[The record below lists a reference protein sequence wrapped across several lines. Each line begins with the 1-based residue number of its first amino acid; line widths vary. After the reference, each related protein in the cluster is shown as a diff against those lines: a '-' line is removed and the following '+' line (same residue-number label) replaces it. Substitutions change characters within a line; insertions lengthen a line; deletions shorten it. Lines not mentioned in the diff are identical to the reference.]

1 MRAWIWFAA
10 KWGISAGLLA
20 LVLVRVDLSAA
31 WTEVLTL
38 APAALPWTGLAI
50 VLFFAAH
57 LIAAQKLGH
66 LLAGRT
72 QFEMIRAVMIGH
84 FFGTALPGQVAGDAV
99 KAMTLMDGT
108 HSRTQ
113 VLAAVVLDKHTSLVA
128 LAFLVLLSVFLAPD
142 LILGPSAVIWA
153 SAAFVVL
160 LCVAA
165 LPTLCKSVPGPEWFQ
180 SAHKAWV
187 AYTRDAVL
195 MSRQGLLG
203 LVFQTLSIGVFISLD
218 AALGLGLDFV
228 EWALVA
234 GVLTIALLL
243 PISVAGLGVREVT
256 LVTLLPLLGVAAEKA
271 LALSLF
277 VFVLQVMAAVIGA
290 LLWFTRPSS
299 KRSPAVSRPGPKS

>member
-1 MRAWIWFAA
+1 MRGWLWFAA

-20 LVLVRVDLSAA
+20 LVLSRVDLSSA
-31 WTEVLTL
+31 WAEVNSVESHG
-38 APAALPWTGLAI
+38 LPWLALS
-50 VLFFAAH
+50 VGLFFGAH

-66 LLAGRT
+66 LLPGRR
-72 QFEMIRAVMIGH
+72 QFEMVRAVMIGH

-99 KAMTLMDGT
+99 KAITLMDGQ

-113 VLAAVVLDKHTSLVA
+113 VLAAVVLDKLTSLVA

-142 LILGPSAVIWA
+142 LRLGPVAITWA
-153 SAAFVVL
+153 SLAFVLL
-160 LCVAA
+160 LCAAA
-165 LPTLCKSVPGPEWFQ
+165 LPTLCKTVPGPEWFQ
-180 SAHKAWV
+180 AAHRAWV
-187 AYTRDAVL
+187 NYTWDAFI

-234 GVLTIALLL
+234 GVLTVALLL

-256 LVTLLPLLGVAAEKA
+256 LVTLLPLMGVAAEKA
-271 LALSLF
+271 LALSLI
-277 VFVLQVMAAVIGA
+277 VFVLQLMAAVVGA
-290 LLWFTRPSS
+290 ALWFTRPSA
-299 KRSPAVSRPGPKS
+299 KQSPMGSRPGRRS